1 MSQRRFALL
10 ACATLVCLALGAC
23 AGTHAVP
30 AAAPISPLRASGG
43 VNRPEHLDKPY
54 VVLISLD
61 GFRPAYLQR
70 DDVPNL
76 RRLLQRGTRATA
88 LRPVF
93 PSWTFPNHYSLV
105 TGLFVDRHGIVA
117 NSFFDPVR
125 RQTYSLSNRD
135 AVGDG
140 TWYRGE
146 PIWVTAETQGM
157 VASCFL
163 WPGSEAAIKGIRPTE
178 WRPYD
183 SGVTME
189 ARVSTIV
196 RWLQQPAERR
206 PHLLTLYFAEVDSAS
221 HNASLDAPAVGAA
234 IRAVDGALGALI
246 DGIDTLPIRDR
257 IYLIVTSD
265 HGMVETSAKQTIRLD
280 SLVDMSEIAQAFG
293 GGVANLHLHDAS
305 RATRVR
311 DALNAGLLHGRAYL
325 RDEVP
330 ARHRYRG
337 DPRMGHIV
345 VVMDEAWSLVP
356 PPRPGSTPRERE
368 RWGAHGWDPA
378 FASMRAIFIAAGPR
392 VPAGGTIPE
401 VRNVDVYPLMTG
413 LLGLRAPAGI
423 DGRLPESM
431 RGWIAGP

>member
-1 MSQRRFALL
+1 MSQRRFVLL

-157 VASCFL
+157 VASCVF
-163 WPGSEAAIKGIRPTE
+163 WPGSEAAIKGIRPTD

-234 IRAVDGALGALI
+234 IRHAAHPRSRL
-246 DGIDTLPIRDR
+246 RDR
-257 IYLIVTSD
+257 HVGPRNGGDERETD
-265 HGMVETSAKQTIRLD
+265 HQ
-280 SLVDMSEIAQAFG
+280 
-293 GGVANLHLHDAS
+293 
-305 RATRVR
+305 
-311 DALNAGLLHGRAYL
+311 AGLTRGHVGDRAGVRGRGRQPA
-325 RDEVP
+325 P
-330 ARHRYRG
+330 ARRL
-337 DPRMGHIV
+337 
-345 VVMDEAWSLVP
+345 A
-356 PPRPGSTPRERE
+356 
-368 RWGAHGWDPA
+368 
-378 FASMRAIFIAAGPR
+378 RAAC
-392 VPAGGTIPE
+392 
-401 VRNVDVYPLMTG
+401 
-413 LLGLRAPAGI
+413 
-423 DGRLPESM
+423 S
-431 RGWIAGP
+431 